1 MITITSV
8 IIDNGIPEDVK
19 NLILFLQNKITDQE
33 KSINKYKKTLEKC
46 KKSINKYEEIIEKCK
61 KSINKYEK
69 TFEKCKKSINKYE
82 EITKNCECKKIHN
95 KKNSLRVKGDLK
107 IIEMLLYKNK
117 NSLSQY
123 DFYQQKKSHSYIYT
137 KIHYRIKK

>member
-33 KSINKYKKTLEKC
+33 KSINKYKKTL
-46 KKSINKYEEIIEKCK
+46 
-61 KSINKYEK
+61 
-69 TFEKCKKSINKYE
+69 EKCKKSINKYE